1 MMRGPPGSTRHH
13 PLFPDTTLLRSGNR
27 VLRNHSPEGTTTYAY
42 DGSDRLLSSTTG
54 GAQIA
59 YGYDANGNRISET
72 GPDGTTLFGWSSL
85 GQLVSQVDTP
95 AGASAT
101 VTRHTYGP
109 TGLRIATDSGGDHQT
124 FTERKSTSLKHSN
137 NSASRM
143 T

>member
-59 YGYDANGNRISET
+59 YGYDANGNRISAT
-72 GPDGTTLFGWSSL
+72 GPDGTTLFGWSSRGPL
-85 GQLVSQVDTP
+85 LSQVDP
-95 AGASAT
+95 HAAASAT
-101 VTRHTYGP
+101 HTRRTSGP
-109 TGLRIATDSGGDHQT
+109 NRLGLPTPPGRAHQT
-124 FTERKSTSLKHSN
+124 STSAPARPVPHG
-137 NSASRM
+137 
-143 T
+143 